1 MPSRGDVRPSGLEE
15 ASSLWRRLV
24 LGFGAVVVVVVG
36 IGIGAGGLLVQS
48 AVDAEER
55 ELAGTL
61 ARVVSDSVHR
71 ISFSGKY
78 HAQLLIDEYVEQQ
91 RDLVYVRIELLDGGL
106 YAQAGRTPDGVQS
119 LAAPPAIGDQLV
131 RDLRVDGGRVREVVT
146 PFLGGHDEEQV
157 GYVRIGISREGAAA
171 RLRQA
176 VVTLLAF
183 GLLLTLSAMLAVH
196 LTSRRFARPVQALAA
211 EFAGILERTPL
222 ALCIQDRDGRIVRA
236 STRFGRDFAAGAE
249 VRGHQ
254 LAEFV
259 DPGDRAALAEEDHRL
274 LDGADN
280 LGERELTVRVN
291 GESRRYL
298 MSRFGLVGASGGD
311 VQLLCTVAVDVT
323 ALRALEETLVQSRRM
338 ESIGQFAGG
347 VAHDFN
353 NILTGIAGV
362 TDLIAMIDGAPQEL
376 RDRCDELRSLNRM
389 AAELTARL
397 LSFGRK
403 QVTVVAPHDL
413 NAVLR
418 DLRSFLTRILRED
431 VRIQMDLEPSAVLPA
446 EVDRGQIDQ
455 VVMNL
460 VSNARDAM
468 PGGGVIS
475 IRTGHEAL
483 NADRIVGKDILPAG
497 QYAVIRVADEGT
509 GIPAEIAD
517 HLFDPFAT
525 TKGLGKGTGLG
536 LSIVYSIVTRHRG
549 AIEFSSRADVGTE
562 FRIWIPLCPVD
573 RLRTATPAAAIH
585 RELSRPL
592 RILVVED
599 NSFVRSSVVG
609 ALRRLGHEVWE
620 AADGVAGL
628 DVFMEQPDRYDVA
641 LIDVVMPKLNGAEV
655 CAEISAVRPRLPIL
669 FMTGYDDGIL
679 SDVGHD
685 PDRLGWVQKPFTI
698 ARLLERVE
706 ELLAGAS

>member
-131 RDLRVDGGRVREVVT
+131 RDLRVDVGRVREVVT

-274 LDGADN
+274 LDGAD
-280 LGERELTVRVN
+280 T
-291 GESRRYL
+291 
-298 MSRFGLVGASGGD
+298 ATPGD
-311 VQLLCTVAVDVT
+311 
-323 ALRALEETLVQSRRM
+323 R
-338 ESIGQFAGG
+338 
-347 VAHDFN
+347 
-353 NILTGIAGV
+353 
-362 TDLIAMIDGAPQEL
+362 AMILGLAYLANGATSDAVSYLE
-376 RDRCDELRSLNRM
+376 
-389 AAELTARL
+389 AARAEGAN
-397 LSFGRK
+397 
-403 QVTVVAPHDL
+403 PH
-413 NAVLR
+413 
-418 DLRSFLTRILRED
+418 S
-431 VRIQMDLEPSAVLPA
+431 VLPA
-446 EVDRGQIDQ
+446 LARGYAELGRLDEAKAAEQAALAANAAQEQRERTTVALSATLTRLKAAWAEERYSEVEDAIADAWPLAPPRLRVTLQEYRVEVLAKTDR
-455 VVMNL
+455 L
-460 VSNARDAM
+460 PAARAAKDELDAM
-468 PGGGVIS
+468 KAAL
-475 IRTGHEAL
+475 TG
-483 NADRIVGKDILPAG
+483 DR
-497 QYAVIRVADEGT
+497 
-509 GIPAEIAD
+509 
-517 HLFDPFAT
+517 
-525 TKGLGKGTGLG
+525 
-536 LSIVYSIVTRHRG
+536 
-549 AIEFSSRADVGTE
+549 
-562 FRIWIPLCPVD
+562 
-573 RLRTATPAAAIH
+573 
-585 RELSRPL
+585 
-592 RILVVED
+592 
-599 NSFVRSSVVG
+599 
-609 ALRRLGHEVWE
+609 
-620 AADGVAGL
+620 
-628 DVFMEQPDRYDVA
+628 
-641 LIDVVMPKLNGAEV
+641 
-655 CAEISAVRPRLPIL
+655 
-669 FMTGYDDGIL
+669 
-679 SDVGHD
+679 
-685 PDRLGWVQKPFTI
+685 
-698 ARLLERVE
+698 
-706 ELLAGAS
+706 